1 MICYVDSHFQ
11 VFRNRYTCV
20 LDQCDLYIFLD
31 FKLIHPTGSD
41 TCMWLGMVV
50 LGCIREGCKSTY
62 GTVFVYLFGSIFL
75 LKLCRFLGSG
85 LFGCRKIFS
94 NENDERGRFPTP
106 KKRNQRISVF
116 YHFVPYV

>member
-11 VFRNRYTCV
+11 LFRNRYTCV

-62 GTVFVYLFGSIFL
+62 GTVFVLPFWFDLFI
-75 LKLCRFLGSG
+75 K
-85 LFGCRKIFS
+85 
-94 NENDERGRFPTP
+94 
-106 KKRNQRISVF
+106 
-116 YHFVPYV
+116 FVPVFG

>member
-1 MICYVDSHFQ
+1 M
-11 VFRNRYTCV
+11 FRNRYTCV

-116 YHFVPYV
+116 LSFCSICLIAW